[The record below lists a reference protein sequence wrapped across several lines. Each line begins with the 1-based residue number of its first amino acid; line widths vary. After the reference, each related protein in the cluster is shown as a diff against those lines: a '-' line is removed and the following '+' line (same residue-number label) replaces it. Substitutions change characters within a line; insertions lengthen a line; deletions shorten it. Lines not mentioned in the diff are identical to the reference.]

1 MVCHRGGDRSP
12 EISHGEGDHQK
23 RNAETEDC
31 VFYERKSCDVTLEEE
46 DIRTD
51 CSDPVYESP
60 VNLMNRLLIIVLSS
74 VFLCLNCSS
83 LPPDR
88 SVFKKGDFEGAVALL
103 DTLIRNKLKQQRIPG
118 AAVALVHEGRVI
130 FSRCYGYADTE
141 KKVPITED
149 TYFMVGSLTKSFT
162 ALAVLKLIEQG
173 KVDPH
178 ADIRKYIPDFSIRTL
193 DEGEALI
200 TVNHLLTHTSGLMI
214 DYYAHLTGEKK
225 YSNADLLSQLRNEY
239 LCFNPGSASKYSN
252 IGYRLLG
259 MMIEQVTGERFE
271 SYMEKEVFKSL
282 GLSKSSFHY
291 TDDMAPHMSKG
302 HNGDT
307 ETSRVD
313 NEDKSASGL
322 FSTPKDMTVFLKFL
336 SSRPTASSGG
346 INNSQIIDSIIKN
359 ANPAI
364 DTFYDSKNIYS
375 SGWYL
380 NSYQFNGIH
389 AVLSSSGNINGFSTA
404 MTYLPEERLG
414 IVILTNSSLGWKANM
429 DIIAKG
435 LRGMIDATRGPGT
448 RRPGVENQ
456 KNIESTAEY
465 ESLCGRYV
473 GFGPIVDIFQKKNR
487 LYAKFKG
494 PAALL
499 LPEGDGVFKPVLR
512 ILFLDMDVARFT
524 EYESIRFRF
533 ANNRRGDKF
542 LYMEARVGESTFS
555 IPLHHYQKFNIPETY
570 GRYYGSWALNEN
582 DTYPNILKLYLPT
595 NRLVFFEKDG
605 WPMIK
610 INTWMGEGLLLL
622 VPLSENLAR
631 IAGSG
636 EIISLNEDTVSYIG
650 LSFKKV
656 R

>member
-1 MVCHRGGDRSP
+1 M
-12 EISHGEGDHQK
+12 
-23 RNAETEDC
+23 T
-31 VFYERKSCDVTLEEE
+31 
-46 DIRTD
+46 
-51 CSDPVYESP
+51 
-60 VNLMNRLLIIVLSS
+60 MNRLRIIVLS
-74 VFLCLNCSS
+74 FILLCLNCSS
-83 LPPDR
+83 LHPDR
-88 SVFKKGDFEGAVALL
+88 PVFKKGDFPGAVAVL
-103 DTLIRNKLKQQRIPG
+103 DTIIRNNLKQQRIPG

-130 FSRCYGYADTE
+130 FSRCYGYADTG

-162 ALAVLKLIEQG
+162 ALAALKLIEQG
-173 KVDPH
+173 KVDLH
-178 ADIRKYIPDFSIRTL
+178 ADIRKYIPDFSIKNL
-193 DEGEALI
+193 YDGEVPI

-225 YSNADLLSQLRNEY
+225 YSNADLLFQLRNEY
-239 LCFNPGSASKYSN
+239 LCFKPGSISKYSN

-271 SYMEKEVFKSL
+271 SYLGKEVFEPL
-282 GLSKSSFHY
+282 GLNKSSFGY
-291 TDDMAPHMSKG
+291 TDDMALHMSKG

-307 ETSRVD
+307 EITRVD

-322 FSTPKDMTVFLKFL
+322 FSTLKDMTVFLKFL
-336 SSRPTASSGG
+336 SSEAIPSTGG
-346 INNSQIIDSIIKN
+346 INHDNIIDSIIKN

-380 NSYQFNGIH
+380 NSYQFQGVH
-389 AVLSSSGNINGFSTA
+389 TVLSSSGNINGFSTA

-429 DIIAKG
+429 DIIARG
-435 LRGMIDATRGPGT
+435 LRSLIDAASGPGT
-448 RRPGVENQ
+448 RRPDGENQ
-456 KNIESTAEY
+456 KNIKSTAEY

-473 GFGPIVDIFQKKNR
+473 GFGPIVDIFQKKNK

-499 LPEGDGVFKPVLR
+499 IPEGDGVFKPVLR
-512 ILFLDMDVARFT
+512 ILFWDIDVARFT

-533 ANNRRGDKF
+533 GKNRRGDKF
-542 LYMEARVGESTFS
+542 VYMEARVGESTFS
-555 IPLHHYQKFNIPETY
+555 IPLHYYQKGNPPKAY
-570 GRYYGSWALNEN
+570 GRYYGTWVLSEN

-595 NRLVFFEKDG
+595 DRLVFFEKDG

-610 INTWMGEGLLLL
+610 INTWMGEGVLVL

-636 EIISLNEDTVSYIG
+636 EIISLNDDTVNYIG
-650 LSFKKV
+650 LCFKKV